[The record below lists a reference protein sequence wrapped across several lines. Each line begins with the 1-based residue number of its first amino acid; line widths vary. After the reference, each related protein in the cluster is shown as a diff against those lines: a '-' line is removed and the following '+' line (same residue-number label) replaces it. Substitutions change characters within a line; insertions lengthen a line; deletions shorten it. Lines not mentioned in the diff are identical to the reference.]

1 MGKDTF
7 YFSHDYNCRADAK
20 IKRLLV
26 RHGYE
31 GYGIFWA
38 IIEDLYNNA
47 NALPLDYESIAFD
60 LRTDCD
66 KVKSIL
72 NDFDLFVI
80 SGDTFSS
87 LSVERRLYERNEKSV
102 KAKLSAQERWNRVR
116 NDANALRPQSDRN
129 AIKESKGKESKG
141 KENNTSLIESIGA
154 DAPTPTIPKAV
165 KTFQEREIHF
175 YGSIAA
181 YKEIYPK
188 EMLRAFYDYWRE
200 PNKSGSKMR
209 WELEK
214 TWHLNLRLQ
223 KWANN
228 DFNKPKAN
236 GTTNQAGTNL
246 GTSAA
251 RVEALKNW

>member
-1 MGKDTF
+1 MGKETF

-26 RHGYE
+26 KHGYE

-47 NALPLDYESIAFD
+47 NALPTDYESIAYD
-60 LRTDCD
+60 LRTDCE
-66 KVKSIL
+66 KVKSII

-80 SGDTFSS
+80 SGDVFSS
-87 LSVERRLYERNEKSV
+87 LSVERRLYERNQKSV
-102 KAKLSAQERWNRVR
+102 KATESARERWRKAR
-116 NDANALRPQSDRN
+116 NDANAMRSHSEGN
-129 AIKESKGKESKG
+129 AIKESKVKESKL
-141 KENNTSLIESIGA
+141 KDNTPIEGIGA
-154 DAPTPTIPKAV
+154 EAPTHTPRAV
-165 KTFQEREIHF
+165 KTFQERELNF
-175 YGSIAA
+175 YGAVA
-181 YKEIYPK
+181 EYKDHYPR

-214 TWHLNLRLQ
+214 TWNLNLRIQ

-228 DFNKPKAN
+228 DFNKPKTN
-236 GTTNQAGTNL
+236 GATKQTGVNL

-251 RVEALKNW
+251 RIEALKNW

>member
-1 MGKDTF
+1 MGKETF

-26 RHGYE
+26 KHGYE

-47 NALPLDYESIAFD
+47 NALPTDYESIAYH
-60 LRTDCD
+60 LRTDYE
-66 KVKSIL
+66 KVKSII

-80 SGDTFSS
+80 SGEVFSS

-102 KAKLSAQERWNRVR
+102 KAKLSAQKRWDGAK
-116 NDANALRPQSDRN
+116 NDANALRPQSDGN
-129 AIKESKGKESKG
+129 AIKESKVKESKG
-141 KENNTSLIESIGA
+141 KENTTYESIGA
-154 DAPTPTIPKAV
+154 IAPTPTIPKAV
-165 KTFQEREIHF
+165 KTFQEREVHF
-175 YGSIAA
+175 YTAVA
-181 YKEIYPK
+181 EYKDIYPK

-236 GTTNQAGTNL
+236 GTVNQAGTNL